1 LIRRA
6 GITDNGDLTFSLH
19 NPASGLYPDVYGGSR
34 TQGGAI
40 DAWPCNGGSNQ
51 RFIDN
56 PG

>member
-1 LIRRA
+1 LIRCA

-19 NPASGLYPDVYGGSR
+19 NPASGLYMDVYGGSR

-40 DAWPCNGGSNQ
+40 DAWPWNGGSNQ